1 MSLMDGAPLTAL
13 EQQRLQEIEAQARLD
28 VLLDREL
35 TTMTLRPMRR
45 AMARMRHAVAELVRR
60 VAGRPAEQG

>member
-1 MSLMDGAPLTAL
+1 MSVMDGAPLTAQ
-13 EQQRLQEIEAQARLD
+13 ERQRLQEIEAMARLD

-45 AMARMRHAVAELVRR
+45 ALARMRHTAAELVRR